1 MWSSLCS
8 CWNNYL
14 LIAPASLLV
23 NFVPG
28 FWQFQ
33 PFYAFLDYFCS
44 QTTVWQG
51 SVSQRVSS
59 HSVYH
64 QNAGRKSWTLGL
76 FFSPNF
82 LSVVFL
88 LGLSVHW
95 NFFYWTSVVRK
106 YLFFPFLVKMF
117 HNPARPGAVFDLKE
131 REWEYWDVVL
141 HCLVTLRY
149 WNSEENQLSDI

>member
-1 MWSSLCS
+1 MVT
-8 CWNNYL
+8 NNYL
-14 LIAPASLLV
+14 LIAPACLLV
-23 NFVPG
+23 NFVPL
-28 FWQFQ
+28 FLRSRA
-33 PFYAFLDYFCS
+33 FYASLDCFCFL
-44 QTTVWQG
+44 TTVLLG
-51 SVSQRVSS
+51 SVSQIVFS

-95 NFFYWTSVVRK
+95 NFFYWTSVVQK

-131 REWEYWDVVL
+131 RE
-141 HCLVTLRY
+141 
-149 WNSEENQLSDI
+149 